1 MTYLLGCV
9 LTAVPAPNT
18 AREAADIVHNNREP
32 QIAMASTER
41 VMDAWDSVT
50 SIAAVPGDIVE
61 AGVYKGGTS
70 MVMAWAELGVRKS
83 RESSARRHMWLF
95 DTFEGLPPPSAKD
108 DARAHA
114 KWNKPIPN
122 DTDTKR
128 AFDTGQPHMD
138 SRGIFRWN
146 YGPLDQVKRNFFST
160 GYPRHLTHFIQG
172 KVEDTLPSLQKSD
185 ELPKKIGLLRLDTD
199 FYESTRAELAI
210 LYPRLVRGGILIL
223 DDYCTW
229 RGARRAFDE
238 FLVAHRRELN
248 ITAGGH
254 SRNPLCLKAIRN
266 GKHLK

>member
-1 MTYLLGCV
+1 MPYSLGCM
-9 LTAVPAPNT
+9 LIAVSVPNT
-18 AREAADIVHNNREP
+18 AWEAADVVRNDREP
-32 QIAMASTER
+32 HLAMASTSR
-41 VMDAWDSVT
+41 IMDAWGTVT

-70 MVMAWAELGVRKS
+70 MVMAWAELGVRKF
-83 RESSARRHMWLF
+83 REESARRHMWLF

-114 KWNKPIPN
+114 KYANRNQQIPN

-128 AFDTGQPHMD
+128 AFDSGQPHID

-146 YGPLDQVKRNFFST
+146 YGPLDLVQRNFFST
-160 GYPRHLTHFIQG
+160 GYPRHLTHFIKG
-172 KVEDTLPSLQKSD
+172 KVEETLLSLQKSD
-185 ELPKKIGLLRLDTD
+185 ELPKKIALLRLDTD

-229 RGARRAFDE
+229 GGARRAFDE
-238 FLVAHRRELN
+238 FLEAHKRELN
-248 ITAGGH
+248 ITAGG
-254 SRNPLCLKAIRN
+254 RNPLCLKAIRT
-266 GKHLK
+266 HLK